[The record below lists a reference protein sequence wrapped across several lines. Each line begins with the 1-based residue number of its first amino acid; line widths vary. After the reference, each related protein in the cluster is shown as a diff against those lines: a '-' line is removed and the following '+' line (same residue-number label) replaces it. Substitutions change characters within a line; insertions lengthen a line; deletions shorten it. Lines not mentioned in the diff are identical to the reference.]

1 MTIDASG
8 FICLNAIMQIL
19 YKLYY
24 YILYDCISFLQK
36 FILKTYDSYFG
47 KNYIIDENDP
57 LSG

>member
-8 FICLNAIMQIL
+8 FIRLNAIMQIL

-24 YILYDCISFLQK
+24 YILYDCILFLQK
-36 FILKTYDSYFG
+36 FILKTYDSYLG